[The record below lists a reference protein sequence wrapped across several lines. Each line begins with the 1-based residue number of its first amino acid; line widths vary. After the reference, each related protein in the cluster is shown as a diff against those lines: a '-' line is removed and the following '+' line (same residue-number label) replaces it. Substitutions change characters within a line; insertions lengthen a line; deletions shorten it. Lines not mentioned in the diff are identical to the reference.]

1 MHWDLRGRQ
10 DERRLRGFGGGKRVG
25 LARSGQPEPPEH
37 EARRHQRTWNW
48 LARMPLKFGGLPV
61 GLVMT

>member
-1 MHWDLRGRQ
+1 MAAVDSGSGW
-10 DERRLRGFGGGKRVG
+10 
-25 LARSGQPEPPEH
+25 LAVAGPSRWNT

-48 LARMPLKFGGLPV
+48 LARMPLKFGGLPI